1 MVFIPL
7 SFLIMDTRTELLKE
21 IDQFLSS
28 NPSITPTRLGLEV
41 ANDGHL
47 VRRLRSGRDITLSK
61 ADAIRVYIAKNST
74 KPEHTAA

>member
-7 SFLIMDTRTELLKE
+7 LFLVMDTRTELLKE
-21 IDQFLSS
+21 IDQFLST
-28 NPSITPTRLGLEV
+28 NPSISATRLGLEV

-61 ADAIRVYIAKNST
+61 ADAIRVYITENST
-74 KPEHTAA
+74 NHSHTAA

>member
-1 MVFIPL
+1 
-7 SFLIMDTRTELLKE
+7 MDTRSELLKE

-61 ADAIRVYIAKNST
+61 ADAIRVYIAENST
-74 KPEHTAA
+74 NSEHTAA